1 MSKLKG
7 PKTVAQVA
15 KQEEEARARMGQSSD
30 AYRSQVIGAQTMRQ
44 EFFNLQLPRILRVS
58 TADGIVM
65 LDFFWRELINRSCV
79 VFERKCRRT

>member
-44 EFFNLQLPRILRVS
+44 EFFKLQLPRILRVS
-58 TADGIVM
+58 AGVFVRFGARGADD
-65 LDFFWRELINRSCV
+65 LFFRV
-79 VFERKCRRT
+79 VFKRKCR